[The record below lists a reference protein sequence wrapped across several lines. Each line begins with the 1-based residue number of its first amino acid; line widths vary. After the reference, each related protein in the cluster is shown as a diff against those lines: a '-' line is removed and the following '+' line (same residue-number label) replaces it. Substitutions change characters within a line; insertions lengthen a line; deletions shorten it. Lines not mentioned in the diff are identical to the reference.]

1 MEDLRYLKVKLI
13 SKISKEQLVL
23 CEILNTRVSSSSF
36 ASVTKEVKLIEVN
49 SKIEAYREALDLINE
64 RIEYEESYQ
73 RCIKELGI

>member
-36 ASVTKEVKLIEVN
+36 VSVTKEVKLIEVN